1 VIITRGLSHFLI
13 KFLLLLLNIYIF
25 YYFFKTDPAASH
37 TFFLND
43 RRGGKWRS
51 PQAAVIPD
59 LHLPMRSFEV
69 KNRQDNNNN
78 NNKLLSIF

>member
-1 VIITRGLSHFLI
+1 L
-13 KFLLLLLNIYIF
+13 
-25 YYFFKTDPAASH
+25 PH
-37 TFFLND
+37 THFFLND

-78 NNKLLSIF
+78 NKLLSIFQQVMIVDYLLLLLFLLLFLQMQ